1 MRVRI
6 QILLRRAALAAVAA
20 VAVGM
25 AVPQGAEAARR
36 PSTYMPA
43 GETVEPP
50 YGYFDFCSRDP
61 AACGES
67 ADDSARLMGEDGW
80 VRSETSGQR
89 YWDAV
94 FSARKSSWDQSARPA
109 EHRAPEQGVV
119 VADVTAD
126 QWRSILAINR
136 QVNRE
141 IYAESDRD
149 LFARND
155 FWSLPTARDGRRYG
169 DCEDYVL
176 EKRRE
181 LISLGVPAQ
190 ALSIAIARTPQRQV
204 HAVLLLATPAGEFVL
219 DNRSAW
225 VSRWY
230 ETDYRWE
237 RRQVAGGQRWARVR
251 S

>member
-1 MRVRI
+1 MRVRTLP
-6 QILLRRAALAAVAA
+6 LLRRIALAVAA
-20 VAVGM
+20 IM
-25 AVPQGAEAARR
+25 AASLVQPAGAQASRR
-36 PSTYMPA
+36 PATYMPA

-61 AACGES
+61 TDCGDASDESGRLLGDDPWAAPAS
-67 ADDSARLMGEDGW
+67 
-80 VRSETSGQR
+80 TGQR
-89 YWDAV
+89 YWDTV
-94 FSARKSSWDQSARPA
+94 FSIRGSSWGR
-109 EHRAPEQGVV
+109 RAPEPAQWVV
-119 VADVTAD
+119 VADVTPD

-141 IYAESDRD
+141 IYSESDQE
-149 LFARND
+149 LFSHSD
-155 FWSLPTARDGRRYG
+155 FWALPKSRGGRRYG

-181 LISLGVPAQ
+181 LIGLGVPAQ

>member
-1 MRVRI
+1 MRVRTPS
-6 QILLRRAALAAVAA
+6 LLRRAALAAAA
-20 VAVGM
+20 ILAVSLVHP
-25 AVPQGAEAARR
+25 AGAQARR
-36 PSTYMPA
+36 PATYMPA

-61 AACGES
+61 AACGQPPDES
-67 ADDSARLMGEDGW
+67 GLPLGGASWAAPA
-80 VRSETSGQR
+80 STGQR
-89 YWDAV
+89 YWDTV
-94 FSARKSSWDQSARPA
+94 FSIRSSPWGR
-109 EHRAPEQGVV
+109 RAPEPAQWVV

-141 IYAESDRD
+141 IYAVSDRE
-149 LFARND
+149 LFSSND
-155 FWSLPTARDGRRYG
+155 FWTLPERRGGRRYG

-181 LISLGVPAQ
+181 LIGLGVPAQ

-251 S
+251 G

>member
-1 MRVRI
+1 MRVRT
-6 QILLRRAALAAVAA
+6 QTLLRRAALAVAA
-20 VAVGM
+20 AM
-25 AVPQGAEAARR
+25 ALGFALPEGAQAARR
-36 PSTYMPA
+36 PATYMPA

-61 AACGES
+61 AQCGDAS
-67 ADDSARLMGEDGW
+67 DAAARPAGEDGL
-80 VRSETSGQR
+80 SSAASTGQR
-89 YWDAV
+89 YWDTV
-94 FSARKSSWDQSARPA
+94 FSIHKTSWGR
-109 EHRAPEQGVV
+109 RAPPPEQGVV
-119 VADVTAD
+119 VAEVTPE

-136 QVNRE
+136 QVNRD
-141 IYAESDRD
+141 IYSVSDQE
-149 LFARND
+149 LFASND
-155 FWSLPTARDGRRYG
+155 VWALPKARGGRRYG

-176 EKRRE
+176 EKRKE
-181 LISLGVPAQ
+181 LIGLGVPAQ

-230 ETDYRWE
+230 ETDYRWD

-251 S
+251 G